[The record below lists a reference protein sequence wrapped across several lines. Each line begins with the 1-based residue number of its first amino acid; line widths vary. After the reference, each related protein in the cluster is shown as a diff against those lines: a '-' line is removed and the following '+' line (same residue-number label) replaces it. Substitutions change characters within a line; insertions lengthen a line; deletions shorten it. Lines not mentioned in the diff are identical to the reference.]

1 MLRIQRVLLL
11 CLTAAI
17 TGCTGLGRMQA
28 PAISAEEYARH
39 IATLSADEFEGRKP
53 GTAGERKTVEYLVA
67 EFKKLGLEPG
77 NGDSFL
83 QQVPIVEI
91 TAGSDARLQL
101 GSAELKYM
109 QDMVIWTKRLVPEI
123 SVADSPL
130 VFVGHGVVAPEL
142 GWNDYAGVDMRGKT
156 AVILIND
163 PGFATNDPK
172 LFRGRAMTYYG
183 RWTYKFEEAM
193 RQGAAGALIIHDD
206 VPAAYPWDTV
216 QNSWSGPQLD
226 TVAADGNASRAAIE
240 GWITRSAGD
249 ALLRQNGLSYEQM
262 LQAASRPGF
271 KPIELAQR
279 ASGSLRNA
287 IRRSSSPNVIA
298 RLPGSKHP
306 DEYVFYMAHW
316 DHLGRAFGRS
326 GDTIFNGALDNAT
339 GTAGLL
345 TIAKAYSEMRQR
357 PERSIVFLAVT
368 LEESGLLGSAYYVA
382 NPVYPLNRTVAAFNM
397 DAITWGGP
405 TKDVT
410 VVGYGASELE
420 DYLVRAARRQDRV
433 VMPEPTPEN
442 GFFFRSDH
450 FPFAKGGV
458 PALSLSEPKQ
468 LATADAIL
476 DILSENREQ
485 AVVGVN
491 ASGQVREFQLRIRLK
506 FSLRTPQGREL
517 LPVPQPQP
525 APVGVVSPVL
535 LALQTA
541 AEISSQS
548 SAFAESLCFYIFT
561 GGFEIFYLF
570 GHFINDFRDSL

>member
-11 CLTAAI
+11 CLMAAI
-17 TGCTGLGRMQA
+17 TGCAGLGRMQA

-163 PGFATNDPK
+163 PGFATNDAN

-450 FPFAKGGV
+450 FNFAKVGV
-458 PALSLSEPKQ
+458 PALYIKLGVEDREKGAEWAKARNAEFTLKDYHKPSDEFRPGTDLRGGLEDVTLLYDIGRTLANERRFPQWYPQSEFRAARDRSLK
-468 LATADAIL
+468 D
-476 DILSENREQ
+476 
-485 AVVGVN
+485 
-491 ASGQVREFQLRIRLK
+491 
-506 FSLRTPQGREL
+506 
-517 LPVPQPQP
+517 
-525 APVGVVSPVL
+525 
-535 LALQTA
+535 
-541 AEISSQS
+541 QS
-548 SAFAESLCFYIFT
+548 
-561 GGFEIFYLF
+561 
-570 GHFINDFRDSL
+570 R

>member
-17 TGCTGLGRMQA
+17 TGCAGLGRMQA

-163 PGFATNDPK
+163 PGFATNDAN

-450 FPFAKGGV
+450 FNFAKVGV
-458 PALSLSEPKQ
+458 PALYIKLGVEDREKGAEWAKARNAEFTLKDYHKPSDEFRPGTDLRGGLEDITLLYDIGRTLANERRFPQWYRQSEFRAARDRSLK
-468 LATADAIL
+468 D
-476 DILSENREQ
+476 
-485 AVVGVN
+485 
-491 ASGQVREFQLRIRLK
+491 
-506 FSLRTPQGREL
+506 
-517 LPVPQPQP
+517 
-525 APVGVVSPVL
+525 
-535 LALQTA
+535 
-541 AEISSQS
+541 QS
-548 SAFAESLCFYIFT
+548 
-561 GGFEIFYLF
+561 
-570 GHFINDFRDSL
+570 R

>member
-11 CLTAAI
+11 CLMAVVA
-17 TGCTGLGRMQA
+17 GCAGLGRMQA

-109 QDMVIWTKRLVPEI
+109 QDMVIWSKRLVPEI
-123 SVADSPL
+123 GLADSPL

-240 GWITRSAGD
+240 GWITRAAGD

-450 FPFAKGGV
+450 FNFAKVGV
-458 PALSLSEPKQ
+458 PALYIKLGVEDREKGAEWAKARNAEFTLKDYHKPSDEFRPGTDLRGGLEDITLLYNIGRTLANERRFPQWYPQSEFRAARDRSLK
-468 LATADAIL
+468 D
-476 DILSENREQ
+476 
-485 AVVGVN
+485 
-491 ASGQVREFQLRIRLK
+491 
-506 FSLRTPQGREL
+506 
-517 LPVPQPQP
+517 
-525 APVGVVSPVL
+525 
-535 LALQTA
+535 
-541 AEISSQS
+541 QS
-548 SAFAESLCFYIFT
+548 
-561 GGFEIFYLF
+561 
-570 GHFINDFRDSL
+570 R

>member
-1 MLRIQRVLLL
+1 MGEMLMLRIQRVLLL
-11 CLTAAI
+11 CLMAAI
-17 TGCTGLGRMQA
+17 TGCAGLGRMQA

-163 PGFATNDPK
+163 PGFATNDAN

-240 GWITRSAGD
+240 GWITRAAGD

-420 DYLVRAARRQDRV
+420 DYLLRAARRQDRV

-450 FPFAKGGV
+450 FNFAKVGV
-458 PALSLSEPKQ
+458 PALYIKLGVEDREKGAEWAKARNAEFTLKDYHKPSDEFRPGTDLRGGLEDITLLYDIGRTLANERRFPQWYRQSEFRAARDRSLK
-468 LATADAIL
+468 D
-476 DILSENREQ
+476 
-485 AVVGVN
+485 
-491 ASGQVREFQLRIRLK
+491 
-506 FSLRTPQGREL
+506 
-517 LPVPQPQP
+517 
-525 APVGVVSPVL
+525 
-535 LALQTA
+535 
-541 AEISSQS
+541 QS
-548 SAFAESLCFYIFT
+548 
-561 GGFEIFYLF
+561 
-570 GHFINDFRDSL
+570 R

>member
-1 MLRIQRVLLL
+1 MIRIQRVLLL
-11 CLTAAI
+11 CLMAAI
-17 TGCTGLGRMQA
+17 TGCAGLGRMQA

-163 PGFATNDPK
+163 PGFATNDAN

-450 FPFAKGGV
+450 FNFAKVGV
-458 PALSLSEPKQ
+458 PALYIKLGVEDREKGAEWAKARNAEFTLKDYHKPSDEFRPGTDLRGGLEDITLLYDIGRTLANERRFPQWYPQSEFRAARDRSLK
-468 LATADAIL
+468 D
-476 DILSENREQ
+476 
-485 AVVGVN
+485 
-491 ASGQVREFQLRIRLK
+491 
-506 FSLRTPQGREL
+506 
-517 LPVPQPQP
+517 
-525 APVGVVSPVL
+525 
-535 LALQTA
+535 
-541 AEISSQS
+541 QS
-548 SAFAESLCFYIFT
+548 
-561 GGFEIFYLF
+561 
-570 GHFINDFRDSL
+570 R

>member
-1 MLRIQRVLLL
+1 MLMRRVQQVLWL
-11 CLTAAI
+11 CLVAMVA
-17 TGCTGLGRMQA
+17 GCAGLGAVQA
-28 PAISAEEYARH
+28 PLISAEEYARH
-39 IATLSADEFEGRKP
+39 IAALSADEFDGRKP
-53 GTAGERKTVEYLVA
+53 GTSGERKTVEYLVA

-77 NGDSFL
+77 NGDSFV

-109 QDMVIWTKRLVPEI
+109 QDTVIWTKRLVPEI
-123 SVADSPL
+123 ALADSPL

-142 GWNDYAGVDMRGKT
+142 GWNDYADVDMRGKT

-163 PGFATNDPK
+163 PGFATNDPQ

-226 TVAADGNASRAAIE
+226 TVAADGNAGRAAIE
-240 GWITRSAGD
+240 GWITRAAGD

-287 IRRSSSPNVIA
+287 IRRSNSPNVIA
-298 RLPGSKHP
+298 RLPGRKHP

-326 GDTIFNGALDNAT
+326 GDNIFNGALDNAT
-339 GTAGLL
+339 GTSGLL
-345 TIAKAYSEMRQR
+345 TLAKAYSELRTR
-357 PERSIVFLAVT
+357 PERTIVFLAVT

-433 VMPEPTPEN
+433 VQPEPTPEN

-450 FPFAKGGV
+450 FNFAKVGV
-458 PALSLSEPKQ
+458 PALYIKLGVEDREKGAEWAKARNAEFTLKDYHKPSDEFRPGTDLRGGLEDINLLFDIGRQIANERRFPQWYPQSEFRAARDRSLQ
-468 LATADAIL
+468 
-476 DILSENREQ
+476 
-485 AVVGVN
+485 
-491 ASGQVREFQLRIRLK
+491 GQSR
-506 FSLRTPQGREL
+506 
-517 LPVPQPQP
+517 
-525 APVGVVSPVL
+525 
-535 LALQTA
+535 
-541 AEISSQS
+541 
-548 SAFAESLCFYIFT
+548 
-561 GGFEIFYLF
+561 
-570 GHFINDFRDSL
+570 

>member
-163 PGFATNDPK
+163 PGFATNDAN

-287 IRRSSSPNVIA
+287 IRRSVSPNVIA
-298 RLPGSKHP
+298 RLPGSKNP

-420 DYLVRAARRQDRV
+420 DYLLRAARRQDRV

-450 FPFAKGGV
+450 FNFAKVGV
-458 PALSLSEPKQ
+458 PALYIKLGVEDREKGAEWAKARNAEFTLKDYHKPSDEFRPGTDLRGGLEDITLLYDIGRTLANERRFPQWYRQSEFRAARDRSLK
-468 LATADAIL
+468 D
-476 DILSENREQ
+476 
-485 AVVGVN
+485 
-491 ASGQVREFQLRIRLK
+491 
-506 FSLRTPQGREL
+506 
-517 LPVPQPQP
+517 
-525 APVGVVSPVL
+525 
-535 LALQTA
+535 
-541 AEISSQS
+541 QS
-548 SAFAESLCFYIFT
+548 
-561 GGFEIFYLF
+561 
-570 GHFINDFRDSL
+570 R

>member
-1 MLRIQRVLLL
+1 MLRFQKVLLL
-11 CLTAAI
+11 CLMVVVA
-17 TGCTGLGRMQA
+17 GCAGMGRMQA
-28 PAISAEEYARH
+28 PAISAEQYARH

-101 GSAELKYM
+101 GNTELKYM

-123 SVADSPL
+123 SLADSPL

-163 PGFATNDPK
+163 PGFATNDPQ

-183 RWTYKFEEAM
+183 RWTYKYEEAM

-226 TVAADGNASRAAIE
+226 TVAADGNVSRAAIE
-240 GWITRSAGD
+240 GWITRAAGD

-420 DYLVRAARRQDRV
+420 DYLARAARRQDRV

-450 FPFAKGGV
+450 FNFAKVGV
-458 PALSLSEPKQ
+458 PALYIKLGVEDREKGAEWAKARNAEFTLKDYHKPSDEFRPGTDLRGGLEDITLLYDIGRTLANERRFPQWYPQSEFRAARDRSLK
-468 LATADAIL
+468 D
-476 DILSENREQ
+476 
-485 AVVGVN
+485 
-491 ASGQVREFQLRIRLK
+491 
-506 FSLRTPQGREL
+506 
-517 LPVPQPQP
+517 
-525 APVGVVSPVL
+525 
-535 LALQTA
+535 
-541 AEISSQS
+541 QS
-548 SAFAESLCFYIFT
+548 
-561 GGFEIFYLF
+561 
-570 GHFINDFRDSL
+570 R

>member
-1 MLRIQRVLLL
+1 MGEMLMLRIQRVLLL

-163 PGFATNDPK
+163 PGFATNDAN

-450 FPFAKGGV
+450 FNFAKVGV
-458 PALSLSEPKQ
+458 PALYIKLGVEDREKGAEWAKARNAEFTLKDYHKPSDEFRPGTDLRGGLEDITLLYDIGRTLANERRFPQWYRQSEFRAARDRSLK
-468 LATADAIL
+468 D
-476 DILSENREQ
+476 
-485 AVVGVN
+485 
-491 ASGQVREFQLRIRLK
+491 
-506 FSLRTPQGREL
+506 
-517 LPVPQPQP
+517 
-525 APVGVVSPVL
+525 
-535 LALQTA
+535 
-541 AEISSQS
+541 QS
-548 SAFAESLCFYIFT
+548 
-561 GGFEIFYLF
+561 
-570 GHFINDFRDSL
+570 R

>member
-11 CLTAAI
+11 CLMAAI
-17 TGCTGLGRMQA
+17 TGCAGLGRMQA

-39 IATLSADEFEGRKP
+39 IGALSADEFEGRKP

-298 RLPGSKHP
+298 RLPGSKNP

-420 DYLVRAARRQDRV
+420 DYLLRAARRQDRV

-450 FPFAKGGV
+450 FNFAKVGV
-458 PALSLSEPKQ
+458 PALYIKLGVEDREKGAEWAKARNAEFTLKDYHKPSDEFRPGTDLRGGLEDITLLYDIGRTLANERRFPQWYRQSEFRAARDRSLK
-468 LATADAIL
+468 D
-476 DILSENREQ
+476 
-485 AVVGVN
+485 
-491 ASGQVREFQLRIRLK
+491 
-506 FSLRTPQGREL
+506 
-517 LPVPQPQP
+517 
-525 APVGVVSPVL
+525 
-535 LALQTA
+535 
-541 AEISSQS
+541 QS
-548 SAFAESLCFYIFT
+548 
-561 GGFEIFYLF
+561 
-570 GHFINDFRDSL
+570 R

>member
-1 MLRIQRVLLL
+1 MLMLRIQRVLLL
-11 CLTAAI
+11 CLMAAI
-17 TGCTGLGRMQA
+17 TGCAGLGRMQA

-39 IATLSADEFEGRKP
+39 IGALSADEFEGRKP

-123 SVADSPL
+123 SLADSPL

-163 PGFATNDPK
+163 PGFATNDAN

-420 DYLVRAARRQDRV
+420 DYLLRAARRQDRV

-450 FPFAKGGV
+450 FNFAKVGV
-458 PALSLSEPKQ
+458 PALYIKLGVEDREKGAEWAKARNAEFTLKDYHKPSDEFRPGTDLRGGLEDVTLLYDIGRTLANERRFPQWYPQSEFRAARDRSLK
-468 LATADAIL
+468 D
-476 DILSENREQ
+476 
-485 AVVGVN
+485 
-491 ASGQVREFQLRIRLK
+491 
-506 FSLRTPQGREL
+506 
-517 LPVPQPQP
+517 
-525 APVGVVSPVL
+525 
-535 LALQTA
+535 
-541 AEISSQS
+541 QS
-548 SAFAESLCFYIFT
+548 
-561 GGFEIFYLF
+561 
-570 GHFINDFRDSL
+570 R

>member
-298 RLPGSKHP
+298 RLPGSKNP

-420 DYLVRAARRQDRV
+420 DYLLRAARRQDRV

-450 FPFAKGGV
+450 FNFAKVGV
-458 PALSLSEPKQ
+458 PALYIKLGVEDREKGAEWAKARNAEFTLKDYHKPSDEFRPGTDLRGGLEDITLLYDIGRTLANERRFPQWYRQSEFRAARDRSLK
-468 LATADAIL
+468 D
-476 DILSENREQ
+476 
-485 AVVGVN
+485 
-491 ASGQVREFQLRIRLK
+491 
-506 FSLRTPQGREL
+506 
-517 LPVPQPQP
+517 
-525 APVGVVSPVL
+525 
-535 LALQTA
+535 
-541 AEISSQS
+541 QS
-548 SAFAESLCFYIFT
+548 
-561 GGFEIFYLF
+561 
-570 GHFINDFRDSL
+570 R

>member
-1 MLRIQRVLLL
+1 
-11 CLTAAI
+11 
-17 TGCTGLGRMQA
+17 
-28 PAISAEEYARH
+28 
-39 IATLSADEFEGRKP
+39 
-53 GTAGERKTVEYLVA
+53 
-67 EFKKLGLEPG
+67 
-77 NGDSFL
+77 
-83 QQVPIVEI
+83 VPIVEI
-91 TAGSDARLQL
+91 TAGSDAQLRL
-101 GSAELKYM
+101 GATELQYM
-109 QDMVIWTKRLVPEI
+109 RDMVIWTKRLAPEI
-123 SVADSPL
+123 TLTDSPL

-163 PGFATNDPK
+163 PGFATNDPQ

-226 TVAADGNASRAAIE
+226 TVAADGNAGRAAIE
-240 GWITRSAGD
+240 GWITRAAGD
-249 ALLRQNGLSYEQM
+249 ALLRQNGFSYEQM

-271 KPIELAQR
+271 KPVELAQR

-339 GTAGLL
+339 GTSGLL
-345 TIAKAYSEMRQR
+345 TIAKAYSEMRRR

-450 FPFAKGGV
+450 FNFAKVGV
-458 PALSLSEPKQ
+458 PALYIKLGVDDREKGAEWAKARNAEFTLKDYHKPSDEFRPDIDLRGGLEDVTLLYDIGRTLANERRFPQWYPQSEFRAARDRSLK
-468 LATADAIL
+468 D
-476 DILSENREQ
+476 
-485 AVVGVN
+485 
-491 ASGQVREFQLRIRLK
+491 
-506 FSLRTPQGREL
+506 
-517 LPVPQPQP
+517 
-525 APVGVVSPVL
+525 
-535 LALQTA
+535 
-541 AEISSQS
+541 QS
-548 SAFAESLCFYIFT
+548 
-561 GGFEIFYLF
+561 
-570 GHFINDFRDSL
+570 R

>member
-1 MLRIQRVLLL
+1 MLMLRIQRVLLL
-11 CLTAAI
+11 CLMAVVA
-17 TGCTGLGRMQA
+17 GCAGLDRMQA

-39 IATLSADEFEGRKP
+39 IGALSADEFEGRKP

-123 SVADSPL
+123 SLADSPL

-163 PGFATNDPK
+163 PGFATNDAN

-420 DYLVRAARRQDRV
+420 GYLLRAARRQDRV

-450 FPFAKGGV
+450 FNFAKVGV
-458 PALSLSEPKQ
+458 PALYIKLGVEDREKGAEWAKARNAEFTLKDYHKPSDEFRPGTDLRGGLEDVTLLYDIGRTLANERRFPQWYPQSEFRAARDRSLK
-468 LATADAIL
+468 D
-476 DILSENREQ
+476 
-485 AVVGVN
+485 
-491 ASGQVREFQLRIRLK
+491 
-506 FSLRTPQGREL
+506 
-517 LPVPQPQP
+517 
-525 APVGVVSPVL
+525 
-535 LALQTA
+535 
-541 AEISSQS
+541 QS
-548 SAFAESLCFYIFT
+548 
-561 GGFEIFYLF
+561 
-570 GHFINDFRDSL
+570 R

>member
-11 CLTAAI
+11 CLMAAI
-17 TGCTGLGRMQA
+17 TGCAGLGRMQA

-163 PGFATNDPK
+163 PGFATNDAN

-420 DYLVRAARRQDRV
+420 DYLLRAARRQDRV

-450 FPFAKGGV
+450 FNFAKVGV
-458 PALSLSEPKQ
+458 PALYIKLGVEDREKGAEWAKARNAEFTLKDYHKPSDEFRPGTDLRGGLEDITLLYDIGRTLANERRFPQWYPQSEFRAARDRSLK
-468 LATADAIL
+468 D
-476 DILSENREQ
+476 
-485 AVVGVN
+485 
-491 ASGQVREFQLRIRLK
+491 
-506 FSLRTPQGREL
+506 
-517 LPVPQPQP
+517 
-525 APVGVVSPVL
+525 
-535 LALQTA
+535 
-541 AEISSQS
+541 QS
-548 SAFAESLCFYIFT
+548 
-561 GGFEIFYLF
+561 
-570 GHFINDFRDSL
+570 R

>member
-1 MLRIQRVLLL
+1 MLMRRIQRVLLL
-11 CLTAAI
+11 CLMAVVA
-17 TGCTGLGRMQA
+17 GCAGLDRMQA

-39 IATLSADEFEGRKP
+39 IGALSADEFEGRKP

-123 SVADSPL
+123 SLADSPL

-163 PGFATNDPK
+163 PGFATNDAN

-420 DYLVRAARRQDRV
+420 DYLLRAARRQDRV

-450 FPFAKGGV
+450 FNFAKVGV
-458 PALSLSEPKQ
+458 PALYIKLGVEDREKGAEWAKARNAEFTLKDYHKPSDEFRPGTDLRGGLEDVTLLYDIGRTLANERRFPQWYPQSEFRAARDRSLK
-468 LATADAIL
+468 D
-476 DILSENREQ
+476 
-485 AVVGVN
+485 
-491 ASGQVREFQLRIRLK
+491 
-506 FSLRTPQGREL
+506 
-517 LPVPQPQP
+517 
-525 APVGVVSPVL
+525 
-535 LALQTA
+535 
-541 AEISSQS
+541 QS
-548 SAFAESLCFYIFT
+548 
-561 GGFEIFYLF
+561 
-570 GHFINDFRDSL
+570 R

>member
-1 MLRIQRVLLL
+1 MLRIHRVLLL
-11 CLTAAI
+11 CLMAAI
-17 TGCTGLGRMQA
+17 TGCAGLGRMQA

-326 GDTIFNGALDNAT
+326 GDPIFNGALDNAT

-420 DYLVRAARRQDRV
+420 DYLLRAARRQDRV

-450 FPFAKGGV
+450 FNFAKVGV
-458 PALSLSEPKQ
+458 PALYIKLGVEDREKGAEWAKARNAEFTLKDYHKPSDEFRPGTDLRGGLEDITLLYDIGRTLANERRFPQWYRQSEFRAARDRSLK
-468 LATADAIL
+468 D
-476 DILSENREQ
+476 
-485 AVVGVN
+485 
-491 ASGQVREFQLRIRLK
+491 
-506 FSLRTPQGREL
+506 
-517 LPVPQPQP
+517 
-525 APVGVVSPVL
+525 
-535 LALQTA
+535 
-541 AEISSQS
+541 QS
-548 SAFAESLCFYIFT
+548 
-561 GGFEIFYLF
+561 
-570 GHFINDFRDSL
+570 R

>member
-1 MLRIQRVLLL
+1 
-11 CLTAAI
+11 
-17 TGCTGLGRMQA
+17 MQA

-39 IATLSADEFEGRKP
+39 IAALASDEFEGRKP

-91 TAGSDARLQL
+91 TAGSDAQLRL
-101 GSAELKYM
+101 GATELQYM
-109 QDMVIWTKRLVPEI
+109 RDMVIWTKRLAPEI
-123 SVADSPL
+123 TLTDSPL

-163 PGFATNDPK
+163 PGFATNDPQ

-226 TVAADGNASRAAIE
+226 TVAADGNAGRAAIE
-240 GWITRSAGD
+240 GWITRAAGD
-249 ALLRQNGLSYEQM
+249 ALLRQNGFSYEQM

-271 KPIELAQR
+271 KPVELAQR

-339 GTAGLL
+339 GTSGLL
-345 TIAKAYSEMRQR
+345 TIAKAYSEMRRR

-450 FPFAKGGV
+450 FNFAKVGV
-458 PALSLSEPKQ
+458 PALYIKLGVDDREKGAEWAKARNAEFTLKDYHKPSDEFRPDIDLRGGLEDVTLLYDIGRTLANERRFPQWYPQSEFRAARDRSLK
-468 LATADAIL
+468 D
-476 DILSENREQ
+476 
-485 AVVGVN
+485 
-491 ASGQVREFQLRIRLK
+491 
-506 FSLRTPQGREL
+506 
-517 LPVPQPQP
+517 
-525 APVGVVSPVL
+525 
-535 LALQTA
+535 
-541 AEISSQS
+541 QS
-548 SAFAESLCFYIFT
+548 
-561 GGFEIFYLF
+561 
-570 GHFINDFRDSL
+570 R

>member
-163 PGFATNDPK
+163 PGFATNDAN

-240 GWITRSAGD
+240 GWITRAAGD

-420 DYLVRAARRQDRV
+420 DYLLRAARRQDRV

-450 FPFAKGGV
+450 FNFAKVGV
-458 PALSLSEPKQ
+458 PALYIKLGVEDREKGAEWAKARNAEFTLKDYHKPSDEFRPGTDLRGGLEDITLLYDIGRTLANERRFPQWYRQSEFRAARDRSLK
-468 LATADAIL
+468 D
-476 DILSENREQ
+476 
-485 AVVGVN
+485 
-491 ASGQVREFQLRIRLK
+491 
-506 FSLRTPQGREL
+506 
-517 LPVPQPQP
+517 
-525 APVGVVSPVL
+525 
-535 LALQTA
+535 
-541 AEISSQS
+541 QS
-548 SAFAESLCFYIFT
+548 
-561 GGFEIFYLF
+561 
-570 GHFINDFRDSL
+570 R